1 MISFLLGLN
10 SMGRSVSSLFV
21 NFHRVLANS
30 SAAAL
35 PTYDGKF
42 TNSEDNTATYAILSK
57 QNDIIQNRKINKTFI
72 SFSQQA
78 NKQYFSFFVYLCN
91 YAKLF

>member
-1 MISFLLGLN
+1 VCWQIA
-10 SMGRSVSSLFV
+10 RSQL
-21 NFHRVLANS
+21 
-30 SAAAL
+30 L

-72 SFSQQA
+72 SFSKQA
-78 NKQYFSFFVYLCN
+78 SKQKVFFLFLSASHFCKAFLGYIHALKSE
-91 YAKLF
+91 KL